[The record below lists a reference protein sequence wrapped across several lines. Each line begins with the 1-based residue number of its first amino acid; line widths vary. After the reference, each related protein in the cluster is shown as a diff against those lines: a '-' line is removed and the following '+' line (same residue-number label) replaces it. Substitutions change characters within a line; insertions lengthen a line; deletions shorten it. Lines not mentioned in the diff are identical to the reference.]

1 MSVESYF
8 EDLEAQFAAAQDRQF
23 EKVPGRRFAQS
34 KSSQLSKQLE
44 QQPILLGL
52 QASWHD
58 SLTLTHPVI
67 GLDFVAGLHQA
78 RGTFCMVR
86 NEALS
91 RLTWSIAEA
100 GLSAPIQKV
109 ASELSEFIEG
119 FRDEPLSVVIYRESK
134 HGASLSGWL
143 VGRQLML
150 LELMVQ
156 NELQLVPLQSIQAI
170 MIRSRPS

>member
-44 QQPILLGL
+44 QQPILLRL
-52 QASWHD
+52 QT
-58 SLTLTHPVI
+58 SLLDPITLTHPVI
-67 GLDFVAGLHQA
+67 GLDFVAGISLT
-78 RGTFCMVR
+78 RGTFCLVR
-86 NEALS
+86 NEVLS
-91 RLTWSIAEA
+91 RVTWSLADA
-100 GLSAPIQKV
+100 GVSAPIQKV

-119 FRDEPLSVVIYRESK
+119 FRDEPLSVVIHRESS
-134 HGASLSGWL
+134 HGASISGWL

-170 MIRSRPS
+170 MIRSRPC